1 MISFQKIYGLYG
13 VYFWPQIVQINGDV
27 TMGDDQGKIE
37 LLSKWRLSFAMMMLI
52 FMTMIA
58 MMTMIRL
65 NISLTTCNLVAV
77 SRSEGLV

>member
-27 TMGDDQGKIE
+27 TMRDDQGKIE
-37 LLSKWRLSFAMMMLI
+37 LLSKWSFAMMMLI
-52 FMTMIA
+52 FLTMIA

>member
-1 MISFQKIYGLYG
+1 MISFQKTYGLYG

-27 TMGDDQGKIE
+27 TMRDDQGKIE
-37 LLSKWRLSFAMMMLI
+37 LLSKWSFAMMMLI
-52 FMTMIA
+52 FLTMIA